1 MKYIIEF
8 AKAAEEDFIDNATY
22 ISNELN
28 NSTAAESLISETQ
41 KVAFSLTHMPYR
53 QPLVRD
59 DYLAS
64 LGVRMLI
71 VKRYYLFY
79 GVNEDEKIVYIIRQL
94 HSKRNWQNILGLEYL
109 PYMLNEDEC
118 DDYDASI

>member
-1 MKYIIEF
+1 MKYTIEL
-8 AKAAEEDFIDNATY
+8 AKSAKEDFIENATY
-22 ISNELN
+22 ILEELQN
-28 NSTAAESLISETQ
+28 ITASASLVSATD
-41 KVAFSLTHMPYR
+41 KAVDSLEFTPYS

-94 HSKRNWQNILGLEYL
+94 HSKRNWQDILGLEYL
-109 PYMLNEDEC
+109 PYMLNEDEY
-118 DDYDASI
+118 DDYKVV